1 MLGWILV
8 VSLAILAAI
17 VVTGI
22 IVYLATK
29 RNPAVAVRDDTENVV
44 DLNDRFN
51 RARYMQED
59 GN

>member
-22 IVYLATK
+22 IVYLAMK
-29 RNPAVAVRDDTENVV
+29 RNPAAAVRDDAENVV

-51 RARYMQED
+51 RARYMNED